1 MRFSRARQAAA
12 VGLLVTALVAGSGAA
27 LSTAALADESEPA
40 SEAAV
45 LPASVDGSEA
55 STVAGVEPIADEP
68 ATSEL
73 TPSPSST
80 HLVEIPTPVIT
91 SPPSGTVSLQ
101 SSFPVAGTVEP
112 GLDLIVLVEAYE
124 SEGAEPSSLGYCE
137 VPVAA
142 GSSTWECDLEVEYTY
157 TGEVTLSAAAREDAG
172 ETPFGDSSESV
183 GVVVDPGAAGAF
195 TSVEGFSNEF
205 TTQSVTLEGTGPA
218 NGSVQVVAVYY
229 PYEPEYGGETT
240 TDFCSAP
247 VNADGEWQCTGG
259 PLDNGGSSY
268 FGYVYFEV
276 FATDYFGLGGGT
288 YDDEV
293 GGDVVPGAP
302 SLDYRFSPSTIAVSA
317 TGDDEAL
324 VAVELYTA
332 EFNGEGYS
340 YGFVD
345 ACGDAIGEGGD
356 GEFAPESAPFVAAS
370 TQIACEF
377 GGLEPGIWNIYY
389 AQEVD
394 GFTSDWVDDFI
405 RIPESPAF
413 LSSTVNADRSVRF
426 SGTGTP
432 GDRVDVLRGASGSPQ
447 CSATVAGGGAWVCT
461 ATPPAGT
468 AQFRA
473 VQVSVGFEPEAWVP
487 YGGAYDGVSA
497 LSPARTVAVPAPPAP
512 APPAQPAPPVS
523 QQAPVGP
530 GTVEIE
536 GLPANAPVGS
546 ELTIEGSTEC
556 IEPIVCDVDVDIFS
570 TPQRLGST
578 VTDPA
583 GAFAL
588 RVVVPT
594 DIEPGEHTIVVTVTP
609 RGGPAISVSQP
620 IMIAAA
626 PEGVEPASG
635 EESPAAPAAEA
646 PDEEQAG
653 EGEGTADGRDSLAS
667 PSALTDAIPTAAE
680 IFRNPIVTVTAGGL
694 ALAILLLV
702 AFPTELLNST
712 LSANTR
718 RFGRGFAAFERGVDR
733 VTDWFAAV
741 TRTRAAAAAVLI
753 VVTSVI
759 FGFMDPS
766 FGFDAVSLRL
776 TLALAIGLFLVTYV
790 SSWISGAI
798 IWRAWRIET
807 SIGLQPAALVFAL
820 IGVVIARL
828 LEFSPGF
835 LIGLVI
841 GLEIVTRVGA
851 PHRVRAVL
859 TQLGVMVGISVL
871 AWVGYSI
878 LTESMSGPID
888 WVTALALDSL
898 AAATA
903 EGLTAAAVAILPLGF
918 LEGREIFQRS
928 KALWVGAFLVTAM
941 LFALLVLPT
950 EDGIDEISNVGT
962 WFVVLVAFAVVTL
975 ALWAVLHYTN
985 PDRHADDGAESEG
998 AQRETATR

>member
-1 MRFSRARQAAA
+1 M
-12 VGLLVTALVAGSGAA
+12 TALVAGSGAA
-27 LSTAALADESEPA
+27 LSAAALADETVTPSDIAVPPA
-40 SEAAV
+40 TDDAGPAA
-45 LPASVDGSEA
+45 S
-55 STVAGVEPIADEP
+55 ADEP
-68 ATSEL
+68 AESSTDEVPQPPTPVAATSEL

-80 HLVEIPTPVIT
+80 HLVEVPTPVIT
-91 SPPSGTVSLQ
+91 SPPSGTVSRQ
-101 SSFPVAGTVEP
+101 TSFPVAGTVTS
-112 GLDLIVLVEAYE
+112 GLDLIVRVEAYE
-124 SEGAEPSSLGYCE
+124 AGVVEPSLLGSCE
-137 VPVAA
+137 VAVAA
-142 GSSTWECDLEVEYTY
+142 AASTWQCDLLIVYTY
-157 TGEVTLSAAAREDAG
+157 TGPVTLSAAAREDAG
-172 ETPFGDSSESV
+172 ETAFGDSSGNV
-183 GVVVDPGAAGAF
+183 DMVVEPGAAGAF

-205 TTQSVTLEGTGPA
+205 TAQSVTLEGTGPA

-229 PYEPEYGGETT
+229 PYVPEYAGETT
-240 TDFCSAP
+240 AEFCSAA
-247 VNADGEWQCTGG
+247 VNAAGEWQCTGG
-259 PLDNGGSSY
+259 PLDNGGSPY

-276 FATDYFGLGGGT
+276 FAADFFGLGGEA

-293 GGDVVPGAP
+293 GGDVVPAAP
-302 SLDYRFSPSTIAVSA
+302 SLDYAFGPSTISVTA
-317 TGDDEAL
+317 TGDDAAQ

-340 YGFVD
+340 YGFVE
-345 ACGDAIGEGGD
+345 ACGDALGEGGE
-356 GEFAPESAPFVAAS
+356 GEFSPGSAPLAAAS
-370 TQIACEF
+370 TQIECEF

-389 AQEVD
+389 AQAID

-405 RIPESPAF
+405 RIPAAPA
-413 LSSTVNADRSVRF
+413 LLASTVNADRSVRF

-432 GDRVDVLRGASGSPQ
+432 GDRVEVLRGASGSPQ
-447 CSATVAGGGAWVCT
+447 CSATVAGSGAWACT

-468 AQFRA
+468 TQFRA
-473 VQVSVGFEPEAWVP
+473 VQVSVGFAPEPWVA

-497 LSPARTVAVPAPPAP
+497 LSSPRTVAVPAPPAP
-512 APPAQPAPPVS
+512 APAPAPPVV
-523 QQAPVGP
+523 QQALVGP

-536 GLPANAPVGS
+536 GLPTDAPVGS
-546 ELTIEGSTEC
+546 ELTIAGSTEC

-578 VTDPA
+578 VTDA
-583 GAFAL
+583 VGAFAL
-588 RVVVPT
+588 RVVVPQN
-594 DIEPGEHTIVVTVTP
+594 IEPGEHTIVVTVTP
-609 RGGPAISVSQP
+609 RGGSPASVSQP

-626 PEGVEPASG
+626 PVVVEPASG
-635 EESPAAPAAEA
+635 EESPAAPADGAPAEGS
-646 PDEEQAG
+646 AG
-653 EGEGTADGRDSLAS
+653 QGSGAAGSRDSFAA
-667 PSALTDAIPTAAE
+667 PSALTGAIPTVAD
-680 IFRNPIVTVTAGGL
+680 IFRNPVVTVAAAGL

-741 TRTRAAAAAVLI
+741 TRTRAVAAAVLI

-790 SSWISGAI
+790 SSWISGVI
-798 IWRAWRIET
+798 IWRAWRFET

-841 GLEIVTRVGA
+841 GLEIVSRVGA

-871 AWVGYSI
+871 AWIGYSI
-878 LTESMSGPID
+878 LVASMTGEPD

-928 KALWVGAFLVTAM
+928 KTLWVGAFLVTAT

-950 EDGIDEISNVGT
+950 EDGIDEISNLGT

-985 PDRHADDGAESEG
+985 PDRHAVDEGAEGAASEVVEG
-998 AQRETATR
+998 ETTRH